1 MTLTND
7 AKFEEKMTLGSKN
20 DMRNLINFNASS
32 SSSVKIWCATFVEC
46 ILYLT
51 PKGTEELC
59 VITLQNDTKF
69 EEELTYALKNDM
81 ENLAN
86 FDATFEGLKNRSLMG
101 SFWPNYI
108 MKKLQL
114 CVMKLMGNATFKE
127 ILTGGLKMS

>member
-32 SSSVKIWCATFVEC
+32 SSSLKIWCATFVEC

-86 FDATFEGLKNRSLMG
+86 FDTTFESLKNRSLMG
-101 SFWPNYI
+101 SFSPNYI

>member
-32 SSSVKIWCATFVEC
+32 SSSLKIWCATFVEC

-86 FDATFEGLKNRSLMG
+86 FDTTFESLKNRSLMG

>member
-32 SSSVKIWCATFVEC
+32 SSSLKIWCATFVEC

-86 FDATFEGLKNRSLMG
+86 FDTTFESLKNRSLMG

-127 ILTGGLKMS
+127 ILTGALKMS

>member
-32 SSSVKIWCATFVEC
+32 SSSLKIWCATFVEC

-81 ENLAN
+81 GNLAN
-86 FDATFEGLKNRSLMG
+86 FDTTFESLKNRSLMG